1 MEISATKREAVSD
14 KGDAKKVTLKLGMTS
29 SEQNKPLNK
38 KLQDIFVDGKIPKED
53 RDRIYFAALGSEV
66 LFIPEQ
72 QGFPRPR
79 WSTGYKVTQGTKRV
93 LIFTV

>member
-1 MEISATKREAVSD
+1 MTF
-14 KGDAKKVTLKLGMTS
+14 KLGMTT
-29 SEQNKPLNK
+29 SEQDKPLTK
-38 KLQDIFVDGKIPKED
+38 KLQDIFVDDKIPKDD

-72 QGFPRPR
+72 QSIPRPR

-93 LIFTV
+93 LIFAI

>member
-1 MEISATKREAVSD
+1 
-14 KGDAKKVTLKLGMTS
+14 MTTN
-29 SEQNKPLNK
+29 EQNKPLNK
-38 KLQDIFVDGKIPKED
+38 KLQDIFVDDKVPKED

-72 QGFPRPR
+72 QSVARPR

-93 LIFTV
+93 LVFTI